1 MLYSIFGDRIL
12 GMIPGSVNV
21 HFKKFANVFATNT
34 IYGIRINIPSQLKST
49 TLHILFKCKIKYH
62 LHVNYHVYYG
72 WNY

>member
-1 MLYSIFGDRIL
+1 MLYSIFDDRIL

-21 HFKKFANVFATNT
+21 HFKNIANVFATNR
-34 IYGIRINIPSQLKST
+34 IYGIRINIPSQLKSKM
-49 TLHILFKCKIKYH
+49 LHILFKCKIICH